1 MIQTVPKSY
10 RFYWKYY
17 TKVFFKSA
25 EVVNHKFN
33 KSDYSMTLQLKDMSQ
48 QNIANWIDYECKLGS
63 DWFEKIKGDIVE
75 DIKG

>member
-1 MIQTVPKSY
+1 
-10 RFYWKYY
+10 
-17 TKVFFKSA
+17 
-25 EVVNHKFN
+25 
-33 KSDYSMTLQLKDMSQ
+33 MTLQLKDMSQ